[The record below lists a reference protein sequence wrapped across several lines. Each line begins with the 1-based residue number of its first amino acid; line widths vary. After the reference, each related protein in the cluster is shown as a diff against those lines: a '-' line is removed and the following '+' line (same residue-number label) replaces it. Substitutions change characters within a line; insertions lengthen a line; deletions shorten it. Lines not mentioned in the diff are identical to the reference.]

1 MKLILKLLL
10 CLTIIGSNSNAQ
22 MQTGSFEFEGRT
34 RNYEVYLPQNFQ
46 SNMPVVISL
55 HGYGTIQWYKNYTL
69 LHEFADTSGFI
80 TVYPAA
86 INNGWNAGLIGIGKI
101 LQ

>member
-1 MKLILKLLL
+1 MVFSLEKKILRTFIILIFLLS
-10 CLTIIGSNSNAQ
+10 ISMSYAQ

-55 HGYGTIQWYKNYTL
+55 HGMEPYNFTKIIRCYT
-69 LHEFADTSGFI
+69 S
-80 TVYPAA
+80 
-86 INNGWNAGLIGIGKI
+86 
-101 LQ
+101 LQIHPDL